1 MLNKIKNL
9 LTQPKS
15 IFILFI
21 LLAIVAGVQK
31 VALGAKDISGHLYTN
46 YNNFIIFKNAHY
58 HLVNHQNLYAWYPSE
73 QWDLFKYTPTFATF
87 FGFFTFFNNYAGV
100 SLWNVLNTAVLLIGI
115 YSIPQLQ
122 NNAKAKISLFIL
134 VELIT
139 SLQSQQTNA
148 LNAGLIL
155 LFFANMEKKNYF
167 WGIFFIVLAFYSK
180 MYPIAAGAIWFFYDN
195 KIKNLLYGIFWLIV
209 LGAVPLLFVNF
220 EQLTWQYQ
228 NYLEMIKTDNAIS
241 YGLSVLNM
249 ILKTTGYECDRIGL
263 AAIGFLM
270 TISPLI
276 WLKRYKNSQFR
287 TIFLGNYLI
296 FMIIFNHKAESPTFI
311 LAAVG
316 VALWYFS
323 QESNKL
329 NLALLIFVFIFSWLA
344 PTDIFPRFVRQNFFE
359 AYSFKVFPCFLIW
372 LKALYDLHFFEE
384 KIVARAMNN

>member
-1 MLNKIKNL
+1 MINKIKNL
-9 LTQPKS
+9 LTQPIS
-15 IFILFI
+15 IFILLL
-21 LLAIVAGVQK
+21 LLAIIAGLHK
-31 VALGAKDISGHLYTN
+31 VKLGAKEIGGQMHTH

-58 HLVNHQNLYAWYPSE
+58 HLVNHQNLYEWYPLE

-87 FGFFTFFNNYAGV
+87 FGFFTLFDNYTGV

-115 YSIPQLQ
+115 YAIPQLK
-122 NNAKAKISLFIL
+122 NNAKAKISLFIII
-134 VELIT
+134 ELIT

-167 WGIFFIVLAFYSK
+167 WGIFFIVFAFYSK

-209 LGAVPLLFVNF
+209 LGAAPLLFVDF
-220 EQLTWQYQ
+220 QQLTWQYQ

-249 ILKTTGYECDRIGL
+249 ILKITGYECDRIGL
-263 AAIGFLM
+263 AAVGFLM

-329 NLALLIFVFIFSWLA
+329 NLTLLVFVFIFSWLA

-384 KIVARAMNN
+384 KNSSN